1 MTLFSAS
8 LTEFSGKRAVELR
21 FSLNRFDR
29 PRRLLLVIDR
39 ELRGTVG
46 VPFAYQFF
54 DENATR
60 SYPMVIVVAAPGVSV
75 VEDNFPETYVAVP
88 GIPAVHLY
96 RVQDPAVVPP
106 LGADLS
112 SFDLVTSSE
121 VNAPLLSVDPRSF
134 TAGAPNAFPEN
145 YFKIDRLPYGV
156 VIKHFASTQE
166 FVITVPN
173 RPPSD
178 SQARFAFWIDPQGI
192 PGSVERPLLRIV
204 KTPVVEVV
212 TSDAIFETNLFRLS
226 RSPLSMLRIGQVFDV
241 FDLDAVPAQGDDI
254 IPRDDWLE
262 IQRLQRVRPLIETL
276 GMAAFD
282 VAVGLTPYVGVFVAF
297 AELAYGLEERWTT
310 GVGRDKWGRPLST
323 GDLWVM
329 GVATLL
335 PYLAGPL
342 HRRAVG
348 LVRSFGERAA
358 EAERAISALREAGIS
373 PEEAKLIEEVAL
385 RIRSGQR
392 ISDQI
397 AAQVA
402 AIAARI
408 RAAPGSLDSLLNGN
422 ASGFLRT
429 DLQEAYQ
436 AYSQPLLRRNATPL
450 KPREWALKQTTGAP
464 RRILNSLLGENYVA
478 RTRGVYLPD
487 RVVSIPEI
495 PRPPSYP
502 AELELQHRRLLADNQ
517 ARLVERL
524 TALDEAARSV
534 DPIIRYDATRRVSS
548 GLFSILKGN
557 VGEIFSFGIQ
567 RSILQKIA
575 AEVPEARIIS
585 GIRMRVGGK
594 LSPISEFSDNII
606 AVERGGNL
614 YIYAVFEVKAGY
626 KGGQEATEQ
635 IFDWIERK
643 LTDGAQLV
651 VPRGAHT
658 IDASGVSASVAFER
672 VFTYRPGSTQS
683 GQVVYL
689 ASAERHLITAQG
701 ASLLGL
707 NSAMQVAAK
716 VTRHE
721 LEVSS
726 EVIDHLCGRIIAD
739 WSPGVPLAVV
749 P

>member
-1 MTLFSAS
+1 M
-8 LTEFSGKRAVELR
+8 
-21 FSLNRFDR
+21 
-29 PRRLLLVIDR
+29 LLVIDR

-60 SYPMVIVVAAPGVSV
+60 PYPIVIVVAAPGVSV

-121 VNAPLLSVDPRSF
+121 VNAPLLSVDPLSF
-134 TAGAPNAFPEN
+134 TAGAANAFPDN

-178 SQARFAFWIDPQGI
+178 SQARFAFWIDPQGV

-226 RSPLSMLRIGQVFDV
+226 PSPLSMLRIGQVFDV

-262 IQRLQRVRPLIETL
+262 IRGLKRVRPLIETL

-282 VAVGLTPYVGVFVAF
+282 LAVAFIPYVGVFVAF
-297 AELAYGLEERWTT
+297 AELAYALEERWTT

-329 GVATLL
+329 GVATVL
-335 PYLAGPL
+335 PYVAGPL
-342 HRRAVG
+342 VRRGVR
-348 LVRSFGERAA
+348 LIRSFGERAA

-392 ISDQI
+392 ISDQM

-402 AIAARI
+402 AIADRI

-450 KPREWALKQTTGAP
+450 NPREWALKQATGGP
-464 RRILNSLLGENYVA
+464 RRIFNSLLGENYVA

-487 RVVSIPEI
+487 RVVSVPEI
-495 PRPPSYP
+495 PRPSSYP
-502 AELELQHRRLLADNQ
+502 VELELQHRRLLADNQ

-524 TALDEAARSV
+524 TALDEAARSA

-548 GLFSILKGN
+548 GRFSILKGN

-585 GIRMRVGGK
+585 GIRMRVMEGRK
-594 LSPISEFSDNII
+594 LSPSRLFSDNII

-614 YIYAVFEVKAGY
+614 YIYGVFEVKAGY

-635 IFDWIERK
+635 IFDWIERQ
-643 LTDGAQLV
+643 LTDGVELV
-651 VPRGAHT
+651 VPRGART
-658 IDASGVSASVAFER
+658 IDASGASASVAFER
-672 VFTYRPGSTQS
+672 VFTYRPGTTQS
-683 GQVVYL
+683 GRVIYL
-689 ASAERHLITAQG
+689 ASAERHLITARG

-707 NSAMQVAAK
+707 DSAMQVAGK
-716 VTRHE
+716 VRRHE

-739 WSPGVPLAVV
+739 WSPGVPLAAA